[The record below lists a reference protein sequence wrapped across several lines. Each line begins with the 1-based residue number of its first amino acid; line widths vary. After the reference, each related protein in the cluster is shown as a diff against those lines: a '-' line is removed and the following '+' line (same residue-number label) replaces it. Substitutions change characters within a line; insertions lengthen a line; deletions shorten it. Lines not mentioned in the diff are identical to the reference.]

1 VRYPVDLIAGQS
13 PEAARAALH
22 RARAKFMR
30 GERLDMQQLA
40 AELNVDRSTL
50 FRWVG
55 NRDQLHVSILL
66 SLTDPTLRDIAVAAE
81 GAGGARI
88 AWIAGRYAEVLIET
102 SYYRTFLRREPER
115 ALRLITT
122 KASPIQRHVVETF
135 ESYLQQEV
143 DRGNL
148 APPMHVHDL
157 AYLIVRIIES
167 FIYADLITG
176 DVPDARNV
184 QAAIAALL
192 HADIGS

>member
-1 VRYPVDLIAGQS
+1 MIFKQVGDGRPYPDH
-13 PEAARAALH
+13 ARTT
-22 RARAKFMR
+22 R
-30 GERLDMQQLA
+30 E
-40 AELNVDRSTL
+40 
-50 FRWVG
+50 W
-55 NRDQLHVSILL
+55 
-66 SLTDPTLRDIAVAAE
+66 
-81 GAGGARI
+81 
-88 AWIAGRYAEVLIET
+88 AEVPP
-102 SYYRTFLRREPER
+102 RPV
-115 ALRLITT
+115 RLITT

-148 APPMHVHDL
+148 APPMPVRDL